1 MAHITAHL
9 RPLLRLRAALTVLPL
24 PLSPASAL
32 AGSRSAAAP
41 LRANVSGAL
50 AAPYSSQRKPSAP
63 GGATSKPKFGNGKM
77 DLRFQRDHERK
88 QHQQRFQIQ
97 MSKTQCWMEH
107 RAKAGDFA
115 AIVQSIADCYEPLFR
130 KHPALA
136 DATCSLNA
144 LLKGGALT
152 SNSGGDDDDVI
163 DNEDDDE
170 VVVTTTRGPK
180 PRYQDGRTKM
190 MEQLAMELLFKGR
203 RSDLAVAI
211 YENRRS
217 VGQTIA
223 DSGLE
228 RNDREQ
234 RMVTEHY
241 RSFFSMAAG
250 AYAALNQHEQV
261 VEVYED
267 AIEAQLWPTVSM
279 NVNYVRA
286 LTTLWR
292 FDDVDTAYRVIN
304 ATDGFQNIFF
314 YRCMLLYTSVSGNTS
329 VLLDVLTKM
338 KEQQFALRAIDYQRC
353 IRAFDGSL
361 HKAASASP
369 STYSEYVQAM
379 HNADADDDGNGNEGE
394 DVEDESATFLDED
407 EESSAHAVLFLFDQM
422 CASEVEIT
430 EEIGKMLYPRV
441 LMAAIKLRD
450 FDRVLSIVTT
460 RRQNVNAPL
469 GEDGLQLAVTGLL
482 LGDRPENA
490 WQLVTQEYEH
500 TSPRPRAHAIVVAN
514 LLEYLCLKKRVALI
528 LEILGDLKRRSTAY
542 HGIVSNANVRAV
554 IDALCAADPEIMDD
568 EKLFAAIS
576 EFDFVFRV
584 LDKPFWFTYF
594 LTSCHAHGRLDAA
607 KDSFRARN
615 AHEIPTIPISLAL
628 VLMRSY
634 AEQSD
639 FEFVHRVF
647 QTVNLQSEKP
657 SVADKCEACYAA
669 MRACAKVEWLGEDEI
684 RQIYATHLQT
694 LIADESQLPGD
705 IKSLITAP

>member
-1 MAHITAHL
+1 MVHIVAHL
-9 RPLLRLRAALTVLPL
+9 RPLLRLRAALPL
-24 PLSPASAL
+24 PSSEASL
-32 AGSRSAAAP
+32 AGRSAAAS
-41 LRANVSGAL
+41 LRASASGAIT
-50 AAPYSSQRKPSAP
+50 AAYSTQHKPSAP
-63 GGATSKPKFGNGKM
+63 TATSKPKFGSSKL

-88 QHQQRFQIQ
+88 QHQQRFQSQ
-97 MSKTQCWMEH
+97 MSKTQRWMEH
-107 RAKAGDFA
+107 RAAAGDFI

-136 DATCSLNA
+136 DATCLLNA
-144 LLKGGALT
+144 LLN
-152 SNSGGDDDDVI
+152 NSAAASSGDDEDTI
-163 DNEDDDE
+163 DDDE
-170 VVVTTTRGPK
+170 DDEDDEVAETTTTTRGPK

-190 MEQLAMELLFKGR
+190 MEQLAMELLFKGG

-228 RNDREQ
+228 LNNREQ

-261 VEVYED
+261 VQVYED

-286 LTTLWR
+286 LTTLRR

-314 YRCMLLYTSVSGNTS
+314 YRCMLFYTSVSGNTS

-338 KEQQFALRAIDYQRC
+338 KEQQFALRAVDYQHC

-361 HKAASASP
+361 HKATSTSP
-369 STYSEYVQAM
+369 SSYSDYAQTM
-379 HNADADDDGNGNEGE
+379 HSAGTNGDSNEDEGDA
-394 DVEDESATFLDED
+394 VEDENATFLDED

-422 CASEVEIT
+422 CASEVKIT
-430 EEIGKMLYPRV
+430 GEIGKTLYPRV
-441 LMAAIKLRD
+441 LTAAIKLRD
-450 FDRVLSIVTT
+450 FDRVVSIVNT
-460 RRQNVNAPL
+460 RRQSGNTPL
-469 GEDGLQLAVTGLL
+469 GEDGLQLAVAGFL
-482 LGDRPENA
+482 LGDRPDEA

-500 TSPRPRAHAIVVAN
+500 TSPRPRSHAIVVAN

-528 LEILGDLKRRSTAY
+528 LEILGDLKRRSAAY
-542 HGIVSNANVRAV
+542 HGIVSNANARAV
-554 IDALCAADPEIMDD
+554 IDTLCAADPVMMDD

-594 LTSCHAHGRLDAA
+594 LTSCHAHERLDAA
-607 KDSFRARN
+607 KDAFRARN
-615 AHEIPTIPISLAL
+615 AQEIPTIPISLAL
-628 VLMRSY
+628 ALMRSY
-634 AEQSD
+634 SEKSD

-647 QTVNLQSEKP
+647 QSVNLQSEKH
-657 SVADKCEACYAA
+657 STVEKCEACYAA
-669 MRACAKVEWLGEDEI
+669 MRACTQVEWLGEDES
-684 RQIYATHLQT
+684 RQIYALHLQK
-694 LIADESQLPGD
+694 LIPDESQLPED
-705 IKSLITAP
+705 IKSLVTAP